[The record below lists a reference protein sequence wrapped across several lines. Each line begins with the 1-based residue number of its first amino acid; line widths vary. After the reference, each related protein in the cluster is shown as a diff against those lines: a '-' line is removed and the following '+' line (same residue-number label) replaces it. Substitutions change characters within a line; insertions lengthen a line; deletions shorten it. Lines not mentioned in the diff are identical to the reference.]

1 MRNKML
7 LWLAN
12 HGELARRKPDQAL
25 PIWERPPKGDRTL
38 NIRMSRNTLI
48 AIFFSLFLHLL
59 ALLLLHPRDFLFDTH
74 SDTPQPL
81 TVTITAPSQ
90 GPEAPAAPPEVAV
103 VAPQETPKPKP
114 KKSREKPRK
123 IIAVEKPRA
132 EIPLATTPEPVKE
145 LPLPRLPT
153 PSKSDSAAPTDMM
166 SYVNAA
172 RAKRAASE
180 GNAAQ
185 VNAEIVAKER
195 GPTEEEKRDAIIKRN
210 LQPGTNGIFQ
220 IINKD
225 KDTAQFS
232 FRGWTNDYS
241 LVRRQYIEVSAG
253 PDGDI
258 NRAIVRKMIALI
270 RQYYQGDFNWDSQR
284 LGRVIVLSARVED
297 NAGLEDF
304 LITEFFGPAP
314 SLPAQ

>member
-1 MRNKML
+1 ML
-7 LWLAN
+7 QV
-12 HGELARRKPDQAL
+12 R
-25 PIWERPPKGDRTL
+25 I
-38 NIRMSRNTLI
+38 SRNTLI
-48 AIFFSLFLHLL
+48 AVFFSLLLHLL
-59 ALLLLHPRDFLFDTH
+59 AILLLHPRDFLFDTN

-81 TVTITAPSQ
+81 TVTLTAPNQ
-90 GPEAPAAPPEVAV
+90 GPEAPAVTPEVAP
-103 VAPQETPKPKP
+103 AEPEEAPKPKP
-114 KKSREKPRK
+114 RRSREKPKK
-123 IIAVEKPRA
+123 IIAVEKPHA
-132 EIPLATTPEPVKE
+132 EMPLATAPEPPKE
-145 LPLPRLPT
+145 PVSPLLPPT
-153 PSKSDSAAPTDMM
+153 SKPDPAAPTDMM

-172 RAKRAASE
+172 RARRAASE

-185 VNAEIVAKER
+185 VNAEAIAKER

-241 LVRRQYIEVSAG
+241 MVRRQYIEVSAG

-258 NRAIVRKMIALI
+258 DRAIVRKMIALI

-284 LGRVIVLSARVED
+284 LGRVIVLSARMED

-304 LITEFFGPAP
+304 LIAEFFGPP
-314 SLPAQ
+314 PGIPAR